1 VRHEIISKSVGI
13 IEVALT
19 TTCCRILAVVAQPT
33 VHPAEAQR
41 YLVAWIV
48 ANFDLVGRGL
58 CLVLD
63 ILDPFLAFL
72 RIAMQVAFVD
82 WRLNGEVVRVVGVEI
97 VVGEVKVG
105 YCESYIQKI
114 AGLIVDFDPV
124 ATLNSAGRMC
134 KGFLLGLNYYH
145 QVIMQEIFPFVPV
158 E

>member
-1 VRHEIISKSVGI
+1 
-13 IEVALT
+13 
-19 TTCCRILAVVAQPT
+19 
-33 VHPAEAQR
+33 
-41 YLVAWIV
+41 
-48 ANFDLVGRGL
+48 
-58 CLVLD
+58 VLD